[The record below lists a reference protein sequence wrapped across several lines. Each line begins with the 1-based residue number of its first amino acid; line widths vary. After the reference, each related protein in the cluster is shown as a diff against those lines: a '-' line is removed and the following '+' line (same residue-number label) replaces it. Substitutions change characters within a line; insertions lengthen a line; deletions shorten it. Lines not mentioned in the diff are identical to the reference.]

1 MASFPEG
8 VPGPLGRPSRD
19 PRPQPPWA
27 PGHLILFPA
36 RRPAHSHIPN
46 GLVDEGRRQVARGA
60 CQASFKLFAGLG
72 LGRREPLFLLAH
84 ANLQNAWFF
93 VEDVW
98 KTRGRRRHLP
108 AFSLEDANQ
117 LNRMNNIFLFV
128 RQVHVF
134 QAKAREVSTSSK
146 CLPDVFQEN
155 MGVFQRLFKP
165 MP

>member
-1 MASFPEG
+1 MASSPEG

-36 RRPAHSHIPN
+36 RRPAVH
-46 GLVDEGRRQVARGA
+46 LR
-60 CQASFKLFAGLG
+60 ASFELFAGLG
-72 LGRREPLFLLAH
+72 LGRREPVFLLAH
-84 ANLQNAWFF
+84 VNLQNACSF

-117 LNRMNNIFLFV
+117 LNRINNIFFLLDKFTPSKPK
-128 RQVHVF
+128 RERCPRLPSVF
-134 QAKAREVSTSSK
+134 QTSSRK
-146 CLPDVFQEN
+146 TWVFSNVSSSPCLAASKDMDIAWKTWTPLV
-155 MGVFQRLFKP
+155 
-165 MP
+165 